1 MLSENKPDDEG
12 ISFCSEARNEEWRK
26 EIQDQLSSGTIGPK
40 TIVGVLGSTGV
51 GKSSLLNA
59 LLDEAAVLPTSGSR
73 GCTAAVVELTYN
85 RDLVKDAT
93 ITTHPATT
101 IVDSTAKMT
110 PVYKGKVEFI
120 KLEDW
125 KSEVLPETQLL

>member
-1 MLSENKPDDEG
+1 MLSENKTTNEG
-12 ISFCSEARNEEWRK
+12 ICFCSEARNYEWRK

-85 RDLVKDAT
+85 RDLVQDAAQT
-93 ITTHPATT
+93 ASAASV
-101 IVDSTAKMT
+101 IVSNVAKKI

-120 KLEDW
+120 KMED
-125 KSEVLPETQLL
+125 